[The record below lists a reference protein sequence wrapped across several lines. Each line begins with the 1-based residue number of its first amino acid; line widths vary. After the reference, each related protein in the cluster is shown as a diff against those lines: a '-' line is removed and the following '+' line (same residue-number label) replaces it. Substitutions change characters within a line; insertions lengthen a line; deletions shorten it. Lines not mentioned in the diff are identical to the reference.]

1 MGGGVGGHGELAP
14 WPFVLR
20 LSDPILWQ
28 CSNYSIFWIDNY
40 VSATSVDV
48 LLDGAN
54 FTGDLATPFEPTVT
68 IDARLG
74 RPRFVA
80 SSAAEKFATLDSR
93 RRAVAHPAGRT
104 QWSGDSIRIAEIRW
118 LFRINQILTT
128 GRFDTGHFR
137 NDRLTVVS
145 FSFSK
150 WKLYF
155 SKTSFSLSS
164 FQKWWWL
171 TWNNLGSSVELLFET
186 SGHIAE

>member
-1 MGGGVGGHGELAP
+1 MSGGGGGCTGNSPHGHLFCASRLFCDNVQII
-14 WPFVLR
+14 PF
-20 LSDPILWQ
+20 
-28 CSNYSIFWIDNY
+28 FWIGNC

-68 IDARLG
+68 IDACLG

-104 QWSGDSIRIAEIRW
+104 QWSGDSIRIAEIRR

-137 NDRLTVVS
+137 NDRLTIVS
-145 FSFSK
+145 FFIFQMKIVFFKNIILIIIISK
-150 WKLYF
+150 MMMTYL
-155 SKTSFSLSS
+155 
-164 FQKWWWL
+164 
-171 TWNNLGSSVELLFET
+171 E
-186 SGHIAE
+186 